1 MISKGEAIMRLKK
14 MGVTVADDQSIVTII
29 LPSDVS
35 LLAGIKDIKEKF
47 KNMDYAAS
55 FCIRQ
60 EKKAEGSQSKTEKKE
75 EANKE
80 MYDEEENVDT
90 LSEEDLRES
99 FFSMDEDGQFTLD
112 GFGIDL

>member
-1 MISKGEAIMRLKK
+1 MISKGEAILRLKK

-35 LLAGIKDIKEKF
+35 LSAGIRDIKDKL

-60 EKKAEGSQSKTEKKE
+60 DKNAGAGRSQTDEKE
-75 EANKE
+75 ENCKE
-80 MYDEEENVDT
+80 MPDKEEVTDP

-99 FFSMDEDGQFTLD
+99 IFSMDEDGQFTLD